1 MTVDII
7 IFALIAIYIII
18 KLYNIIGSED
28 FESEQGKSS
37 GQMTKVVDLAKDQDY
52 VVVNNAKDSMENED
66 LLKDL
71 TPAIAASVAKIKAKD
86 NNFLLTKFL
95 ENSEKAFEL
104 IISAFSSNDSK
115 SLKQFTSDE
124 AQKSFIKSLD
134 DQKSQNNTLNI
145 DIVSFLE
152 KKIKSISLKGNV
164 CQISVNFVTEQ
175 IFYILDKDNQV
186 IKGDK
191 SKIERIEDNWV
202 FEKNLKSTNPIWF
215 LVKTQS

>member
-28 FESEQGKSS
+28 FESEQGKGS

-71 TPAIAASVAKIKAKD
+71 TPAIASSVAKIKAKD

>member
-18 KLYNIIGSED
+18 KLYNVIGSED
-28 FESEQGKSS
+28 FESEQDKNS
-37 GQMTKVVDLAKDQDY
+37 GNMTKVVNLAKDQDY
-52 VVVNNAKDSMENED
+52 VVVNNTKDPIENEE

-71 TPAIAASVAKIKAKD
+71 TPAVAASVAKIKAKD

-115 SLKQFTSDE
+115 ALKQFTSDE

-152 KKIKSISLKGNV
+152 KKIKTISLKGNV

-175 IFYILDKDNQV
+175 IFFILDKDDNV
-186 IKGDK
+186 IKGDRA
-191 SKIERIEDNWV
+191 KIERIEDNWV
-202 FEKNLKSTNPIWF
+202 FERNLKSSNPIWF

>member
-18 KLYNIIGSED
+18 KLYNVIGSED
-28 FESEQGKSS
+28 FDSDQGNKP
-37 GQMTKVVDLAKDQDY
+37 GTITKVVELSKNQDY
-52 VVVNNAKDSMENED
+52 VVVNNDKDSIED
-66 LLKDL
+66 EEFLNDL
-71 TPAIAASVAKIKAKD
+71 TPAITESIAKIKAKD
-86 NNFLLTKFL
+86 NNFLLTNFL

-115 SLKQFTSDE
+115 ALKQFTSDE
-124 AQKSFIKSLD
+124 AQKNFIKSLD
-134 DQKSQNNTLNI
+134 DQKSKNNTLNI

>member
-1 MTVDII
+1 M
-7 IFALIAIYIII
+7 
-18 KLYNIIGSED
+18 
-28 FESEQGKSS
+28 
-37 GQMTKVVDLAKDQDY
+37 
-52 VVVNNAKDSMENED
+52 
-66 LLKDL
+66 
-71 TPAIAASVAKIKAKD
+71 
-86 NNFLLTKFL
+86 
-95 ENSEKAFEL
+95 
-104 IISAFSSNDSK
+104 
-115 SLKQFTSDE
+115 
-124 AQKSFIKSLD
+124 
-134 DQKSQNNTLNI
+134 NI

-152 KKIKSISLKGNV
+152 KKNKSISLKGNV